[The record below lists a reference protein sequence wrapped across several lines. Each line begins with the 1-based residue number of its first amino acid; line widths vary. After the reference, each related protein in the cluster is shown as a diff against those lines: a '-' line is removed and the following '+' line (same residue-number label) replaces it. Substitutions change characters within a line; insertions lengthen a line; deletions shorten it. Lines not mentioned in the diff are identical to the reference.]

1 MTTSQITLNA
11 RAKHVV
17 NVVASVGATRDAATS
32 YAAYVRAQGLTLDK
46 CQADRTL
53 VGRHA
58 RAVLALHEDYAGKPV
73 APTTRLANAAD
84 RKRYAKL
91 GKACPKRVPTAY
103 GADVSRMVEGFKRA
117 IRAQSPDAPKRT
129 KPGAAETSGA
139 AETFRKACIAAAHRS
154 SEVSLSDALASL
166 MGAYGADAGR
176 LADILAEVRAESASE

>member
-1 MTTSQITLNA
+1 MTTSQIALNA
-11 RAKHVV
+11 RAKYVV

-32 YAAYVRAQGLTLDK
+32 YAAYVRAQNLTLDM

-58 RAVLALHEDYAGKPV
+58 RAVLALHEDYAGRPV

-84 RKRYAKL
+84 RKRYARS

-117 IRAQSPDAPKRT
+117 IQAQSPDAPKRA
-129 KPGAAETSGA
+129 KPGAAEVFG
-139 AETFRKACIAAAHRS
+139 KACIAAHKS

-166 MGAYGADAGR
+166 MGAYGADAGK
-176 LADILAEVRAESASE
+176 LADALAEVRAESASE

>member
-11 RAKHVV
+11 RAKYVV
-17 NVVASVGATRDAATS
+17 NVVASVGATRDATTS

-46 CQADRTL
+46 CEADTTL

-84 RKRYAKL
+84 RTRYAKL

-117 IRAQSPDAPKRT
+117 IKAQSPDAPKRA
-129 KPGAAETSGA
+129 KPGAAEVFG
-139 AETFRKACIAAAHRS
+139 KACIAAHRS

-166 MGAYGADAGR
+166 MGAYGADAGK
-176 LADILAEVRAESASE
+176 LADVLAEARAESASE

>member
-11 RAKHVV
+11 RAKYVV

-32 YAAYVRAQGLTLDK
+32 YAAYVRAQGLTLDQCK
-46 CQADRTL
+46 ADKTL

-58 RAVLALHEDYAGKPV
+58 RAVLSLHEDYAGRPV

-91 GKACPKRVPTAY
+91 GKVCPKRVPTAY

-117 IRAQSPDAPKRT
+117 IQAQSPDAPKRA
-129 KPGAAETSGA
+129 KPAASP
-139 AETFRKACIAAAHRS
+139 AEVFDKACIAAHK

-166 MGAYGADAGR
+166 MGAYGADAGK
-176 LADILAEVRAESASE
+176 LADALAEVRAESASE

>member
-11 RAKHVV
+11 RAKYVV

-32 YAAYVRAQGLTLDK
+32 YAAYVRAQGLTLDMCK
-46 CQADRTL
+46 ADKTL
-53 VGRHA
+53 IGRHA

-117 IRAQSPDAPKRT
+117 IQAQSPDAPKRA
-129 KPGAAETSGA
+129 KSSPAEVFA
-139 AETFRKACIAAAHRS
+139 KACLAAHKS
-154 SEVSLSDALASL
+154 AEVSLSDALASR
-166 MGAYGADAGR
+166 MGAYGADAGK
-176 LADILAEVRAESASE
+176 LADVLADVLAEARASQ

>member
-11 RAKHVV
+11 RAKYVV

-32 YAAYVRAQGLTLDK
+32 YAAYVRAQGLTLDMCK
-46 CQADRTL
+46 ADKTL

-84 RKRYAKL
+84 RKRYAKS

-103 GADVSRMVEGFKRA
+103 GADVSRMVEGL
-117 IRAQSPDAPKRT
+117 
-129 KPGAAETSGA
+129 
-139 AETFRKACIAAAHRS
+139 
-154 SEVSLSDALASL
+154 SL
-166 MGAYGADAGR
+166 
-176 LADILAEVRAESASE
+176 IHI

>member
-11 RAKHVV
+11 RAKYVV

-32 YAAYVRAQGLTLDK
+32 YAAYVRAQGLTLDQ
-46 CQADRTL
+46 CTADRTL

-58 RAVLALHEDYAGKPV
+58 RAVLALHEDYAGKPTP
-73 APTTRLANAAD
+73 PTTRLANAAD
-84 RKRYAKL
+84 RKRYAKI

-117 IRAQSPDAPKRT
+117 IAAQSPDAPKRA
-129 KPGAAETSGA
+129 KPSAAEVF
-139 AETFRKACIAAAHRS
+139 ERACIAAHK
-154 SEVSLSDALASL
+154 SEVSLSDALTSL

-176 LADILAEVRAESASE
+176 LADVLAEARVGTASE

>member
-11 RAKHVV
+11 RARYVV

-32 YAAYVRAQGLTLDK
+32 YAAYVRAQGLTLDQCK
-46 CQADRTL
+46 DDKTL

-58 RAVLALHEDYAGKPV
+58 RAVLSLHEDYAGKPV
-73 APTTRLANAAD
+73 PPTTRLANAAD

-117 IRAQSPDAPKRT
+117 IAAQSPDAPKRA
-129 KPGAAETSGA
+129 KPGAAEVFS
-139 AETFRKACIAAAHRS
+139 KACVAAHKA
-154 SEVSLSDALASL
+154 EVSLSDALASL
-166 MGAYGADAGR
+166 MDAYGADAGK
-176 LADILAEVRAESASE
+176 LADVLAEARAESASE

>member
-11 RAKHVV
+11 RAKYVV
-17 NVVASVGATRDAATS
+17 NVDASVGATPDAATS
-32 YAAYVRAQGLTLDK
+32 YAAYVRAQGLTLDQ
-46 CQADRTL
+46 CRADTTL

-73 APTTRLANAAD
+73 APPTTRLANAAD

-117 IRAQSPDAPKRT
+117 VKAQSPDAPKRA
-129 KPGAAETSGA
+129 KPAASP
-139 AETFRKACIAAAHRS
+139 AEVFDKACIAAHK

-166 MGAYGADAGR
+166 MGAYGADAGK
-176 LADILAEVRAESASE
+176 LADVLAEVRAESASE

>member
-11 RAKHVV
+11 RAKYVA

-32 YAAYVRAQGLTLDK
+32 YAAYVRAQGLTLDQCK
-46 CQADRTL
+46 ADKTL

-58 RAVLALHEDYAGKPV
+58 RAVLSLHEDYAGKPV

-91 GKACPKRVPTAY
+91 GKVCPKRVPTAY

-117 IRAQSPDAPKRT
+117 IQAQSPDAPKRA
-129 KPGAAETSGA
+129 KPAASP
-139 AETFRKACIAAAHRS
+139 AEVFGKACIAAHKS

-166 MGAYGADAGR
+166 MGAYGADAGK

>member
-11 RAKHVV
+11 RAKYVV
-17 NVVASVGATRDAATS
+17 NVVASVGATRDAASS
-32 YAAYVRAQGLTLDK
+32 YAAYVRAQGLTLDQCK
-46 CQADRTL
+46 ADKTL

-58 RAVLALHEDYAGKPV
+58 RAVLALHEDYAGRSV

-91 GKACPKRVPTAY
+91 GKVCPKRVPTAY

-117 IRAQSPDAPKRT
+117 IQAQSPDAPKRA
-129 KPGAAETSGA
+129 KPAASP
-139 AETFRKACIAAAHRS
+139 AEVFGKACIAAHKS
-154 SEVSLSDALASL
+154 SEVSLGDALASL
-166 MGAYGADAGR
+166 MGAYGADAGK

>member
-11 RAKHVV
+11 RAKHVA
-17 NVVASVGATRDAATS
+17 NVIASVGATRDAATS
-32 YAAYVRAQGLTLDK
+32 YAAYVRAQGLTLDMCK
-46 CQADRTL
+46 ADKTL

-73 APTTRLANAAD
+73 PPTTRLANAAD

-91 GKACPKRVPTAY
+91 GRACPKRVPTAY

-117 IRAQSPDAPKRT
+117 IQAQSPDPDAPKRA
-129 KPGAAETSGA
+129 KPGAAEVFG
-139 AETFRKACIAAAHRS
+139 KACIAAHKSA
-154 SEVSLSDALASL
+154 EVSLSDALASL
-166 MGAYGADAGR
+166 MGAYGADAGK

>member
-11 RAKHVV
+11 RAKYVV

-32 YAAYVRAQGLTLDK
+32 YAAYVRAQGLTLDQCK
-46 CQADRTL
+46 ADKTL

-58 RAVLALHEDYAGKPV
+58 RAVLSLHEDYAGKPV

-117 IRAQSPDAPKRT
+117 IQAQSPDAPKRA
-129 KPGAAETSGA
+129 KPAASP
-139 AETFRKACIAAAHRS
+139 AEVFDKACIAAHK

-166 MGAYGADAGR
+166 MGAYGADAGK
-176 LADILAEVRAESASE
+176 LADVLAEVRAESASE

>member
-32 YAAYVRAQGLTLDK
+32 YAAYVRAQGLTLDQCK
-46 CQADRTL
+46 ADKTL

-58 RAVLALHEDYAGKPV
+58 RAVLSLHEDYAGKPV

-91 GKACPKRVPTAY
+91 GRVCPRRVPTAY
-103 GADVSRMVEGFKRA
+103 GADVSRMVEGFRRA
-117 IRAQSPDAPKRT
+117 VQAQSPDAPKRA
-129 KPGAAETSGA
+129 KPAASP
-139 AETFRKACIAAAHRS
+139 AEVFDKACIAAHK

-166 MGAYGADAGR
+166 MGAYGADAGKI
-176 LADILAEVRAESASE
+176 ADALAEVRAESASE

>member
-11 RAKHVV
+11 RAKYVV
-17 NVVASVGATRDAATS
+17 SVVASVGATRDAATS

-46 CQADRTL
+46 CKADKTL

-91 GKACPKRVPTAY
+91 GRACPKRVPTAY

-117 IRAQSPDAPKRT
+117 IQAQSPDAPKRA
-129 KPGAAETSGA
+129 KPAASP
-139 AETFRKACIAAAHRS
+139 AEVFDKACIAAHKT

-166 MGAYGADAGR
+166 MSAYGADAGK
-176 LADILAEVRAESASE
+176 LADVLAEVRAESASE

>member
-11 RAKHVV
+11 RAKYVV

-32 YAAYVRAQGLTLDK
+32 YAAYVRAQGITLDQCK
-46 CQADRTL
+46 ADKTL

-58 RAVLALHEDYAGKPV
+58 RAVLSLHEDYAGKPV

-91 GKACPKRVPTAY
+91 GKVCPKRVPTAY

-117 IRAQSPDAPKRT
+117 IQAQSPDAPKRA
-129 KPGAAETSGA
+129 KHAASP
-139 AETFRKACIAAAHRS
+139 AEVFDKACIAAHK

-166 MGAYGADAGR
+166 MGAYGADAGK
-176 LADILAEVRAESASE
+176 LADVIAEVRAESASE

>member
-11 RAKHVV
+11 RAKYVV

-32 YAAYVRAQGLTLDK
+32 YAAYVRAQGLTLDQCK
-46 CQADRTL
+46 ADKTL

-58 RAVLALHEDYAGKPV
+58 RAVLSLHEDYAGKPV

-91 GKACPKRVPTAY
+91 GKVCPKRVPTAY

-117 IRAQSPDAPKRT
+117 IQAQSPDAPKRA
-129 KPGAAETSGA
+129 KLAASP
-139 AETFRKACIAAAHRS
+139 AEVFDKACIAAHK

-166 MGAYGADAGR
+166 MGAYGADAGK
-176 LADILAEVRAESASE
+176 LADVLAEVRAESASE

>member
-11 RAKHVV
+11 RAKYVV

-32 YAAYVRAQGLTLDK
+32 YAAYVRAQGLTLDQ
-46 CQADRTL
+46 CTADKTL

-58 RAVLALHEDYAGKPV
+58 RAVLALHEDYAGRPV

-84 RKRYAKL
+84 RKRYAKI

-117 IRAQSPDAPKRT
+117 IAAQSPAKAAKKRA
-129 KPGAAETSGA
+129 KPGAAEVF
-139 AETFRKACIAAAHRS
+139 EKACIAAHKSA
-154 SEVSLSDALASL
+154 EVSLSGALTAL
-166 MGAYGADAGR
+166 MGAYGADAGK
-176 LADILAEVRAESASE
+176 LADVLADVLAEARVGTASE

>member
-11 RAKHVV
+11 RAKYVV

-32 YAAYVRAQGLTLDK
+32 YAAYVRAQGLTLDQCK
-46 CQADRTL
+46 ADKTL

-117 IRAQSPDAPKRT
+117 IQAQSPDAPKRA
-129 KPGAAETSGA
+129 KPAASP
-139 AETFRKACIAAAHRS
+139 AEVFDKACIAAHKS
-154 SEVSLSDALASL
+154 SGVSLSDALASL
-166 MGAYGADAGR
+166 MGAYGADAGK
-176 LADILAEVRAESASE
+176 LADILAEVRAESASQ

>member
-32 YAAYVRAQGLTLDK
+32 YAAYVRAQDLTLDQCK
-46 CQADRTL
+46 ADRTL

-73 APTTRLANAAD
+73 PPTTRVPNAAD
-84 RKRYAKL
+84 RKRYAKA
-91 GKACPKRVPTAY
+91 GKACPRRVPTAY

-117 IRAQSPDAPKRT
+117 IKAQSPDAPKRT
-129 KPGAAETSGA
+129 KPGA

>member
-32 YAAYVRAQGLTLDK
+32 YAAYVRAQGLTLDQ
-46 CQADRTL
+46 CRADRTL

-84 RKRYAKL
+84 RKRYAKS
-91 GKACPKRVPTAY
+91 GKAACPRRVPTAY

-117 IRAQSPDAPKRT
+117 IAAQSPDAPKRA
-129 KPGAAETSGA
+129 KPAASP
-139 AETFRKACIAAAHRS
+139 AEVFDKACIAAHK

-166 MGAYGADAGR
+166 MGAYGADAGK
-176 LADILAEVRAESASE
+176 LADVLAESASR

>member
-11 RAKHVV
+11 RAKYVV

-32 YAAYVRAQGLTLDK
+32 YAAYVRAQNLTLDMCK
-46 CQADRTL
+46 ADKTL

-84 RKRYAKL
+84 RKRYAAA
-91 GKACPKRVPTAY
+91 GKACPKRVPTTY

-117 IRAQSPDAPKRT
+117 IQAQSPDAPKRA
-129 KPGAAETSGA
+129 KPGAVEVFS
-139 AETFRKACIAAAHRS
+139 RACIAAHKSA
-154 SEVSLSDALASL
+154 EVSLSDALASL
-166 MGAYGADAGR
+166 MGAYGADAGK
-176 LADILAEVRAESASE
+176 LADILAEVRAESASK

>member
-11 RAKHVV
+11 RARYVV

-32 YAAYVRAQGLTLDK
+32 YAAYVRAQGLTLDQ
-46 CQADRTL
+46 CRADRTL

-58 RAVLALHEDYAGKPV
+58 RAVLALHEDYAGEPV
-73 APTTRLANAAD
+73 APPTTRLANAAD

-117 IRAQSPDAPKRT
+117 IKAQSPDAPKRAKPGAA
-129 KPGAAETSGA
+129 KPGAAEVFGQ
-139 AETFRKACIAAAHRS
+139 ACIAAHK

-166 MGAYGADAGR
+166 MGAYGADAGK
-176 LADILAEVRAESASE
+176 LADVLAEARAESASE

>member
-11 RAKHVV
+11 RAKYVV
-17 NVVASVGATRDAATS
+17 SVVASVGATRDAAAS

-46 CQADRTL
+46 CKADKTL

-117 IRAQSPDAPKRT
+117 VQAQSPDAPKRT
-129 KPGAAETSGA
+129 KPGAAEVFG
-139 AETFRKACIAAAHRS
+139 KACIAAHKS

-166 MGAYGADAGR
+166 LGAYGADAGK
-176 LADILAEVRAESASE
+176 LADVLAESASR

>member
-11 RAKHVV
+11 RAKYVV

-32 YAAYVRAQGLTLDK
+32 YAAYVRAQGLTLDQCK
-46 CQADRTL
+46 ADKTL

-58 RAVLALHEDYAGKPV
+58 RAVLSLHEDYAGKPV

-91 GKACPKRVPTAY
+91 GKVCPKRVPTAY

-117 IRAQSPDAPKRT
+117 IQAQSPDAPKRA
-129 KPGAAETSGA
+129 KPAASP
-139 AETFRKACIAAAHRS
+139 AEVFVTACIAAHKS

-166 MGAYGADAGR
+166 MGAYGADAGK
-176 LADILAEVRAESASE
+176 LADALAEVRAESASE

>member
-11 RAKHVV
+11 RAKYVV
-17 NVVASVGATRDAATS
+17 NVVASVGATRDATTS
-32 YAAYVRAQGLTLDK
+32 YAAYVRAQGRTLDRCK
-46 CQADRTL
+46 ADKTL

-117 IRAQSPDAPKRT
+117 ITAQSPDAPKRA
-129 KPGAAETSGA
+129 KPGAAGA
-139 AETFRKACIAAAHRS
+139 AEVFGKACIAAHK

-166 MGAYGADAGR
+166 MGAYGADAGK
-176 LADILAEVRAESASE
+176 LADALAESASE

>member
-11 RAKHVV
+11 RAKYVV

-46 CQADRTL
+46 CKADKTL

-58 RAVLALHEDYAGKPV
+58 RAVLALHKDYAGKPV

-117 IRAQSPDAPKRT
+117 IKAQSPDAPKRAA
-129 KPGAAETSGA
+129 KPGAAEV
-139 AETFRKACIAAAHRS
+139 FDRACIAAHKS

-166 MGAYGADAGR
+166 MGAYGADAGK
-176 LADILAEVRAESASE
+176 LADVLAESASR